1 MREHLL
7 TQFPKAVAKLR
18 ASLVATVARSAAIKP
33 KAPIEEVHEMART
46 VVANLEGS
54 RPARMDDVR
63 SVLERMTLAI
73 NSHKI
78 RPVTDNIQSFYRKVD
93 EFDEVAVGSS
103 AYCMVSPDSKHVSKV
118 TITALVDDKDSRYS
132 VIKCAKWRTDDRE
145 GESRL
150 SDIYSGESFTVDAM
164 VEDITALARRRG
176 VRNLVHADR
185 LPIIAAYAKQ
195 FAEHYTRKIREAADE
210 LRQIIRAS
218 VDAAFKDSVC
228 ESAKQAAAKLRTLV
242 ADEALR
248 ADAAISALE
257 QYNSEPDLLFTP
269 NEHYLNSLIQQMVA
283 ADDLMASD
291 KAGARHIWHN
301 VRAYI
306 KVQRKFVSEL
316 AAKELVRLVLD
327 VERSCRAIVQTGLSV
342 HMPDLACLVTV
353 PPSLVRER
361 EMLRV
366 RQSVLEQALSVLG
379 PL

>member
-1 MREHLL
+1 
-7 TQFPKAVAKLR
+7 
-18 ASLVATVARSAAIKP
+18 
-33 KAPIEEVHEMART
+33 
-46 VVANLEGS
+46 
-54 RPARMDDVR
+54 
-63 SVLERMTLAI
+63 
-73 NSHKI
+73 
-78 RPVTDNIQSFYRKVD
+78 
-93 EFDEVAVGSS
+93 
-103 AYCMVSPDSKHVSKV
+103 V
-118 TITALVDDKDSRYS
+118 TITALVDGKDYRCN
-132 VIKCAKWRTDDRE
+132 VIKCAKWATDDRE

-195 FAEHYTRKIREAADE
+195 FAEHYTKKIREAADE

-218 VDAAFKDSVC
+218 VDAAFKDNVC
-228 ESAKQAAAKLRTLV
+228 ESAKHAAAKLRTLV
-242 ADEALR
+242 ADEETNASAR
-248 ADAAISALE
+248 ADEAIVALE
-257 QYNSEPDLLFTP
+257 QYNSDLDLLFTP
-269 NEHYLNSLIQQMVA
+269 TEHYLNSLIQQMVA
-283 ADDLMASD
+283 ADDRMASD